1 MNTGDNK
8 HLQEEV
14 RLRLKLSSRMSS
26 RCVKESDSNVCKIF
40 FGSFLGEFKSR
51 ALRARRV
58 SPAENFQNLGNRVTE
73 IIIYNLT

>member
-40 FGSFLGEFKSR
+40 LGPSWANLDHGHCARAGFPPLKIFKIW
-51 ALRARRV
+51 
-58 SPAENFQNLGNRVTE
+58 VTG
-73 IIIYNLT
+73 